1 MDTPQPPFSAH
12 ETSAAAP
19 EQAGRGD
26 EGSVLDLLILLAKHK
41 RVVLG
46 LPLAVAVVALVV
58 SLLLPKVY
66 TARARIMPPQQNES
80 SASAILGAL
89 NGGMG
94 LGAGPIGSIL
104 NLKNP
109 SELYV
114 GMLKSESVADALI
127 ERFHLQAL
135 YDEDTLIQTRKAL
148 DRVTDITAGKND
160 GIITIEVEDKD
171 PKRAAEMANA
181 YCEELEKLTDRLSV
195 TEAGQRRLFYEKQ
208 VHQAKEALTAAEI
221 ELKKTQ
227 EKTGLIKLDDQGR
240 AIVEFLAAF
249 KANVAVK
256 EVELGAMRTFATEH
270 NPDFIR
276 LEQEL
281 AGMREQLRKME
292 KDKVAGEGE
301 ILIPTSRVPEAGLDY
316 LRKFRDVKYYQTM
329 FDLIAKQYELA
340 RLDEARDILVVQV
353 LDRARPPDRKSKPK
367 RALIVI
373 AATLLTGIFAV
384 FWVLLREAAERAVR
398 DPGQANKLAILRRSL
413 AWRRRR

>member
-1 MDTPQPPFSAH
+1 MDTPEPLVS
-12 ETSAAAP
+12 AP
-19 EQAGRGD
+19 EASVPPLGQPVRRD
-26 EGSVLDLLILLAKHK
+26 EGSVLDLLILLAKH
-41 RVVLG
+41 RRLVLG
-46 LPLAVAVVALVV
+46 LPVAAAVVALVV

-80 SASAILGAL
+80 TATAILGAL
-89 NGGMG
+89 SGGVG
-94 LGAGPIGSIL
+94 LGAGPMGSL
-104 NLKNP
+104 LSLKNP

-127 ERFHLQAL
+127 ARFHLQKL
-135 YDEDTLIQTRKAL
+135 YDEDTLVLTRKAL

-160 GIITIEVEDKD
+160 GIITIEVDDKD
-171 PKRAAEMANA
+171 PKRAADMANA
-181 YCEELEKLTDRLSV
+181 YCEELEKLTGRLSV

-208 VHQAKEALTAAEI
+208 VHQAKEALAAAEI

-256 EVELGAMRTFATEH
+256 EVELSAMRTFATEN

-292 KDKVAGEGE
+292 KDKVVGQGE

-316 LRKFRDVKYYQTM
+316 LRKFREVKYYQTM
-329 FDLIAKQYELA
+329 FDLIAKQYEFA
-340 RLDEARDILVVQV
+340 RLDEARDVMIVQV
-353 LDRARPPDRKSKPK
+353 LDQARPPDRKSKPK

-373 AATLLTGIFAV
+373 AATILAAIFAV
-384 FWVLLREAAERAVR
+384 FWVLLRDAVERAAE
-398 DPGQANKLAILRRSL
+398 DPDQASKLAILRRSL